1 MQTRDYPFKNL
12 VFEGSG
18 VKGVAYGGVFEVWN
32 KTKSRRRLNHR
43 LLAAGTS
50 AGAVTANQAEPQL
63 LCRRIPQGH
72 DDLEL
77 RKV

>member
-1 MQTRDYPFKNL
+1 
-12 VFEGSG
+12 
-18 VKGVAYGGVFEVWN
+18 
-32 KTKSRRRLNHR
+32 LNHR
-43 LLAAGTS
+43 LLAAGTF